1 MTAAAVLLAAA
12 AAWLVIRPPPGAAT
26 TSSSRSPSASAPT
39 LVVVAAVTA
48 IATSVVGPAAVVAGT
63 AVIAGRAVLR
73 ARERRRTA
81 TETAGRVLDA
91 CELMSVELG
100 AGQPPGAARRRA
112 ATSWPPLAPVA
123 EAAELG
129 GDVPQALRLLAC
141 EPGAADLR
149 AVAGAW
155 VLAHRSGAGLAEALD
170 RVVTSI
176 RADRALRRVVESE
189 LASARATARLV
200 AALPVIVLL
209 LGNGGGGSAWA
220 FLLRSP
226 WGLTCLA
233 GGLALG
239 FGGLWWIERIAVQV
253 QR

>member
-12 AAWLVIRPPPGAAT
+12 AAWFVTRPPPGDPAAP
-26 TSSSRSPSASAPT
+26 PSGSAGAWLPV
-39 LVVVAAVTA
+39 LV
-48 IATSVVGPAAVVAGT
+48 PLAVVAGVAT
-63 AVIAGRAVLR
+63 SVAGGAAVAGVALLAGRALLR
-73 ARERRRTA
+73 ARERRRAAAVAA
-81 TETAGRVLDA
+81 THLLDA
-91 CELMSVELG
+91 CELMSAELG
-100 AGQPPGAARRRA
+100 AGQPPGRALRRA
-112 ATSWPPLAPVA
+112 ADAWPHLAPVA

-129 GDVPQALRLLAC
+129 GDVPQALRRAAA
-141 EPGAADLR
+141 EPGAGDLR